1 MNASFFATALLMALL
16 ALSFVAVPLV
26 RKPANSS
33 GGLAAV
39 PSLVMI
45 AAFLLA
51 IGLYAAIG
59 RPGFTAEAARN
70 EPAGTAVQMT
80 PAGEPTKAAS
90 INELLAGL
98 EERLEQDPDD
108 AKGWLLLA
116 KSYDHLGRPGD
127 AAAAYGR
134 ASALGIS
141 DSGLEA
147 RLGQ

>member
-1 MNASFFATALLMALL
+1 MALL
-16 ALSFVAVPLV
+16 ALSFVAMPLV
-26 RKPANSS
+26 RKPATSSS
-33 GGLAAV
+33 GFAAV
-39 PSLVMI
+39 PSLVTI
-45 AAFLLA
+45 AAFLLS

-59 RPGFTAEAARN
+59 RPDITGETAEHEAA
-70 EPAGTAVQMT
+70 AVT
-80 PAGEPTKAAS
+80 SGVASAGETTKAAS
-90 INELLAGL
+90 INELLTGL
-98 EERLEQDPDD
+98 EKRLEENPDD

-134 ASALGIS
+134 ASALGVS